1 MVRIGLIGLG
11 FMGRMHIGAYSKLEG
26 AQIVAVADKDERRAA
41 GDLSGGWGNIEGAA
55 EGLDMNG
62 VHGTTDFKELI
73 ALDEVDL
80 VDICV
85 PTPHHEELAIAALEA
100 GKHVMCE
107 KPLALDSASAQR
119 ITDAA
124 AKSAGYLMPAMC
136 MRFWPE
142 WAWLKEAVEDGRFGR
157 VRSAT
162 FRRVAPMPPGWFSD
176 GESSG
181 GALIDLHIHDTD
193 FINYVFGL
201 PDGVFSQGYSKT
213 SGKTDH
219 IVTQY
224 QYGGEDAPAIVEAEG
239 GWCMADGFEFTMRY
253 TVNFETA
260 TADFD
265 IGREPALRLSKGG
278 ETEAV
283 ELEGDGYF
291 KEIEY
296 MVDCLNRGER
306 PSVITAADATA
317 SIRVAEAEQR
327 SIESGRVER
336 V

>member
-11 FMGRMHIGAYSKLEG
+11 FMGRMHIGAYSKLDG
-26 AQIVAVADKDERRAA
+26 ANIVAVADKDEKRAS
-41 GDLSGGWGNIEGAA
+41 GDLSGGWGNIGGAA
-55 EGLDMNG
+55 ESLDMTG

-85 PTPHHEELAIAALEA
+85 PTPMHEELAIAALEA

-124 AKSAGYLMPAMC
+124 AKSPGYLMPAMC
-136 MRFWPE
+136 MRFWPH
-142 WAWLKEAVEDGRFGR
+142 WAWLKEAVDEGRFGR
-157 VRSAT
+157 PLAAT

-193 FINYVFGL
+193 FINYVWGT
-201 PDGVFSQGYSKT
+201 PKAVFSQGYTKT

-219 IVTQY
+219 VVTQF
-224 QYGGEDAPAIVEAEG
+224 QYDGDNAPIIVEAEG
-239 GWCMADGFEFTMRY
+239 GWCMAEGFDFTMRY
-253 TVNFETA
+253 TVNFENA

-265 IGREPALRLSKGG
+265 IGREQPLILSREGKA
-278 ETEAV
+278 EPIEF
-283 ELEGDGYF
+283 EGDGYF

-296 MVDCLNRGER
+296 MVDCLNSGRE
-306 PSVITAADATA
+306 PSIITAADATE
-317 SIRVAEAEQR
+317 SIRIAEAEQR
-327 SIESGRVER
+327 SIDNGRLETL
-336 V
+336 